1 MNSNI
6 FFEEMIYFG
15 LILTIF
21 GFLVSYFTDFIY
33 NRKINWL
40 PEHSFGMAT
49 GTFFTGITV
58 FYLFSEKYI
67 NYKCNKN
74 NIII

>member
-49 GTFFTGITV
+49 GTFLQV
-58 FYLFSEKYI
+58 
-67 NYKCNKN
+67 
-74 NIII
+74 

>member
-1 MNSNI
+1 MISDI
-6 FFEEMIYFG
+6 FIKEMIYFG

-21 GFLVSYFTDFIY
+21 GFLVSYLTDIIY
-33 NRKINWL
+33 NRKIDWL
-40 PEHSFGMAT
+40 PNHSFGMAT

-67 NYKCNKN
+67 KYKCKN
-74 NIII
+74 

>member
-21 GFLVSYFTDFIY
+21 IYIYILHILYIIEKLIGYQNTHLVWQLVHFLQV
-33 NRKINWL
+33 
-40 PEHSFGMAT
+40 
-49 GTFFTGITV
+49 
-58 FYLFSEKYI
+58 
-67 NYKCNKN
+67 
-74 NIII
+74 